1 MRENLLSS
9 ERGGMNS
16 RHSDQEDLLE
26 ALRAGEPQALDRFY
40 REHASQVLAWVIRLG
55 GPRLDC
61 EDTAHEVFLVALRRL
76 STFRGESALT
86 TWLYGIT
93 RNVVANARRKA
104 ALRRFIGIDDV
115 PEPVSPTP
123 GADENVDRMRRRILV
138 QVALQRL
145 NSLQREVLV
154 LSDLEGRSAPD
165 VSEMIGVPV
174 GTVYSRLHHA
184 RRAFAKALSAA
195 GENPSQGLGS
205 RPLGKVIS
213 A

>member
-1 MRENLLSS
+1 
-9 ERGGMNS
+9 MNGP
-16 RHSDQEDLLE
+16 RPDQTDLIA

-55 GPRLDC
+55 GHRLDS
-61 EDTAHEVFLVALRRL
+61 EDTAHEVFMVALRRM
-76 STFRGESALT
+76 SSFRGESALT

-93 RNVVANARRKA
+93 RNVVNNARRKA
-104 ALRRFIGIDDV
+104 ALRRFIGMDDV
-115 PEPVSPTP
+115 PEPVSSTP
-123 GADENVDRMRRRILV
+123 GADEHLDQMRRRQLV

-145 NSLQREVLV
+145 NVRQREVLV
-154 LSDLEGRSAPD
+154 LADLEGRSAPE

-184 RRAFAKALSAA
+184 RKAFSRALTAV
-195 GENPSQGLGS
+195 GQDPSERLGAS
-205 RPLGKVIS
+205 PLGKVMG